1 MERLKKTTLPG
12 GHERIMSHHH
22 LRWVAALILLA
33 AMPATA
39 SQCNIQLLPSIP
51 VTMKG
56 LRPMVS
62 TRINGHKAR
71 FIIDTGAFW
80 SMLSPAA
87 EAEYGL
93 PERLH
98 TTGLR
103 LQGINGGAET
113 DVAIAYTFTFLD
125 HDFHAVEFLV
135 GGNDFGSGAAGLLG
149 GNLLRIANAE
159 FDFAHGKMRFF
170 KARHCGADPL
180 AYWAANQPVGVVDL
194 EPSSSRSPSLIGH
207 ARVNGKRITV
217 QFDTGSPQ
225 SMLTLAAARRA
236 GITSAT
242 PGVKPAGA
250 IFGIGAHTSKSWVAP
265 ISSFEIGGEKI
276 ENTHVLVGDVD
287 MQDVDMLLGADFFLS
302 HRVSIAYGRNKLYF
316 TYNGGPI
323 FNRGQPYWIKKAG
336 GTLVQGG
343 TAAAAQTAKPASADE
358 LEREG
363 RAYLSERQYP
373 AALADLTRACRLAP
387 ENPGF
392 LFERSKAYLAQG
404 QTAHALSDL
413 NAAIGLQPKLYRAR
427 LARASLLLHW
437 QGAPADAAS
446 EVGEDADTVDRSAPE
461 ESELRF
467 PLADVYARL
476 GRYHTAIREI
486 DDWMHYHGQDVT
498 LPDGFNMRCWIRAEA
513 DLNLHRALHD
523 CDRALE
529 RLPKSV
535 AVLDNRGLVY
545 LRLGQLDRS
554 IADYGSALKI
564 DPRSATSLYGRGLA
578 ELRNGQST
586 AGRADLAAAKRRN
599 PQVVGRFARMGLSPA
614 AAAPL

>member
-1 MERLKKTTLPG
+1 
-12 GHERIMSHHH
+12 MSHYHRH
-22 LRWVAALILLA
+22 LRWAAALILLA
-33 AMPATA
+33 AMPAMA
-39 SQCNIQLLPSIP
+39 SQCNIQLLPSVP
-51 VTMKG
+51 VTMQG

-62 TRINGHKAR
+62 TRINGRKAR

-103 LQGINGGAET
+103 LQGVNGGAET

-135 GGNDFGSGAAGLLG
+135 GGNDFGSGAAGILG
-149 GNLLRIANAE
+149 GSLLRIANAE

-180 AYWAANQPVGVVDL
+180 AYWASNEPVGVVDL
-194 EPSSSRSPSLIGH
+194 EPSDSRNPSLIGH

-217 QFDTGSPQ
+217 QFDTGSTQ

-236 GITSAT
+236 GITPGS
-242 PGVKPAGA
+242 PGVKPAGS
-250 IFGIGAHTSKSWVAP
+250 IFGIGTHTSKSWVAP

-276 ENTHVLVGDVD
+276 ENTHILIGDVD

-302 HRVSIAYGRNKLYF
+302 HRVSVAYGRNKLYF

-323 FNRGQPYWIKKAG
+323 FNRGQPYWIRKAG
-336 GTLVQGG
+336 GALVRGG
-343 TAAAAQTAKPASADE
+343 TAAAQTAKPASADE

-363 RAYLSERQYP
+363 RAHLSEGQYP
-373 AALADLTRACRLAP
+373 AALADLTRACGLEPKNA
-387 ENPGF
+387 GF
-392 LFERSKAYLAQG
+392 LFERSKAYLAQK
-404 QTAHALSDL
+404 QTADALSDL
-413 NAAIGLQPKLYRAR
+413 NAAIGLQPTLYRAR

-437 QGAPADAAS
+437 QGAPADAGS
-446 EVGEDADTVDRSAPE
+446 EAGEDADTVDQLAPE
-461 ESELRF
+461 ESQLRF
-467 PLADVYARL
+467 ALADVYARL
-476 GRYHTAIREI
+476 GRYRTAIREI
-486 DDWMHYHGQDVT
+486 DDWMHYHGLDVT

-529 RLPKSV
+529 RLPKSA

-554 IADYGSALKI
+554 IEDYGSALKI
-564 DPRSATSLYGRGLA
+564 DPRSATSRYGRGLA
-578 ELRNGQST
+578 ELRDGHSK
-586 AGRADLAAAKRRN
+586 AGKADLAAAQQRN
-599 PQVVGRFARMGLSPA
+599 PQIARRFARMGLSPA
-614 AAAPL
+614 PAASL